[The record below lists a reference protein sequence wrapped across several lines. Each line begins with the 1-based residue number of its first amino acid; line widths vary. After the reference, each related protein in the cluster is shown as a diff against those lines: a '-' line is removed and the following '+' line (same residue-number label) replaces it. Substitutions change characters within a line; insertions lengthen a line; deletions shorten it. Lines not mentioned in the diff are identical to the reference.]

1 MSKFATNSWQAR
13 EALIKRFPYTTSGAM
28 RATQGPQP
36 LPWGHRLPTE
46 WQERYRADQDR
57 MTYIVWSY
65 DTPIAWVLDDN
76 SVVKVD
82 YKWSRTTTGHQGLL
96 YALDAS
102 RETRAGIY
110 EAAQRER
117 QAQRDRRAERQSE
130 RGMSQYAIN
139 ASRVDAR
146 SAAFERAR
154 ETNRR
159 MAESRA
165 RSSLNQEGFYADLRD
180 AMRSEPQDY
189 DALISE
195 VQGMVVR

>member
-13 EALIKRFPYTTSGAM
+13 EALIERTPYTTSGAM
-28 RATQGPQP
+28 RATEGPVS
-36 LPWGHRLPTE
+36 LPMGNRLPAE
-46 WQERYRADQDR
+46 WRERYNAEAAR
-57 MTYIVWSY
+57 MTYVVWSY
-65 DTPIAWVLDDN
+65 LTPIAWVLDDG

-117 QAQRDRRAERQSE
+117 QQQRDRRAVRREERRRGE
-130 RGMSQYAIN
+130 RMDVYAIN
-139 ASRVDAR
+139 AS
-146 SAAFERAR
+146 
-154 ETNRR
+154 
-159 MAESRA
+159 